1 MMRKKSSAQKTIRDI
16 RRATRKSA
24 NFAYQALL
32 FQGYRRE
39 NIYYLNP
46 DMTIDADGDGILND
60 IDAIASSANLEDA
73 ILNWATD
80 PQAPAYELV
89 LYIVDHGGDS
99 QFRLNETELLSATQL
114 DAWLDELQEELP
126 GKLVVIYDACQSG
139 TFIPQLLPPAGKERI
154 VMTSAGDE
162 NAFFINQDCLSF
174 SFQFWSSIFSGGSLY
189 DSFVFGKRMMQEF
202 QTAQIDSNGNGIA
215 GEKADKT
222 LAQDLVLGRGYVPAS
237 DKPFISAVS
246 APQILTDTTT
256 ATISAS
262 GIIDATWISRVW
274 GVISHPDFSLGDK
287 DVPVLDAP
295 EIELTDADG
304 DNTWTGSY
312 DQFTLAGTYT
322 ITIYALNNNGFYSAS
337 TDLQSNTTTV
347 QQLIGSGDSDGDGIA
362 DDIDA
367 FPSDPSES
375 VDTDGDGIGNN
386 ADSDDDNDGVPDFND
401 AFPLD
406 STRSSHIG
414 GISGT
419 GEVTYTDASG
429 EMLVPP
435 LQAILP
441 GEEITSYGPV
451 TMSYSPSC
459 EGVVFTL
466 TGAAQADAA
475 LLADMTVTAAIF
487 DGTTG
492 ELVIPLI
499 EVITRD
505 IFGTSIISIYT
516 NVIMEL
522 APDCPGTSLRV
533 TAATVVE

>member
-1 MMRKKSSAQKTIRDI
+1 M
-16 RRATRKSA
+16 
-24 NFAYQALL
+24 
-32 FQGYRRE
+32 
-39 NIYYLNP
+39 
-46 DMTIDADGDGILND
+46 
-60 IDAIASSANLEDA
+60 
-73 ILNWATD
+73 
-80 PQAPAYELV
+80 
-89 LYIVDHGGDS
+89 
-99 QFRLNETELLSATQL
+99 
-114 DAWLDELQEELP
+114 
-126 GKLVVIYDACQSG
+126 
-139 TFIPQLLPPAGKERI
+139 
-154 VMTSAGDE
+154 
-162 NAFFINQDCLSF
+162 
-174 SFQFWSSIFSGGSLY
+174 
-189 DSFVFGKRMMQEF
+189 
-202 QTAQIDSNGNGIA
+202 
-215 GEKADKT
+215 
-222 LAQDLVLGRGYVPAS
+222 PAS